1 MRYVFIINPKAGSEN
16 YLGKIKGVIEEYF
29 KDREEKY
36 SIIETEYKGHAEEIT
51 KAEAEIGDEVRIY
64 GFGGDGT
71 LLEIAR
77 GAANKENA
85 EIGIFPVGSGN
96 DYVKC
101 YGDRE
106 AFMNFENQLSGESIY
121 VDGINTNNGVALN
134 ICSMGLDAK
143 VAYNMAG
150 FKKIPF
156 VSGPLAYDFAVVKSL
171 LGKRGEQLKITVK
184 TASGE
189 LTMEGDYLFA
199 LAASG
204 KFYGGGYQGAPL
216 AVTND
221 GLLDFVLI
229 KNPPL
234 HKIPKLVGIYKN
246 GKHPESDYIKDY
258 LTYVKGYE
266 MEVKSEKPAICNY
279 DGECDVKTEE
289 KFSLVKNMIRFILPK
304 GVTYRA

>member
-29 KDREEKY
+29 KDKENEYK
-36 SIIETEYKGHAEEIT
+36 IIETEYKGHAEEIT
-51 KAEAEIGDEVRIY
+51 RSEASLGDEVRIY

-71 LLEIAR
+71 LLELTR

-96 DYVKC
+96 DYIKN

-106 AFMNFENQLSGESIY
+106 AFMSFENQINGESIY
-121 VDGINTNNGVALN
+121 VDGINTEGGAALN

-143 VAYNMAG
+143 VAYHMVG
-150 FKKIPF
+150 FKNIPF
-156 VSGPLAYDFAVVKSL
+156 VSGPLAYDLSVAKCL
-171 LGKRGEQLKITVK
+171 MGKIGEELKVTVK
-184 TASGE
+184 TENGNI
-189 LTMEGDYLFA
+189 TMEGTYLFA

-204 KFYGGGYQGAPL
+204 RYYGGGYMGAPL
-216 AVTND
+216 AKTND

-229 KNPPL
+229 KKPPL
-234 HKIPKLVGIYKN
+234 YKIPKLIGIYKS
-246 GKHPESDYIKDY
+246 GQHPESEYIKEY

-266 MEVKSEKPAICNY
+266 MEVESQKPAVCNY
-279 DGECDVKTEE
+279 DGECDIKASE
-289 KFSLVKNMIRFILPK
+289 KFTLAKNMIRFILPK
-304 GVTYRA
+304 GVKYNP